1 LIRTLTLTLSRKR
14 EREPAGRVKRLLVEL
29 LLFVVIVAGIQA
41 WRARDLLPAD
51 ERTAAPPFQLEDLDG
66 RTWSTASLAGKP
78 AVLYFF
84 APWCGVCAASS
95 PQLRWFQ
102 RWRGDDVT
110 VLLVGLDWSAQDEL
124 RAYATRHE
132 LPVPVLAGDAATGA
146 AYRIRGYPTYYVID
160 AQGRIARRDVGLTTV
175 AGLWLRTLGL

>member
-1 LIRTLTLTLSRKR
+1 VTARWKRFTL
-14 EREPAGRVKRLLVEL
+14 EA

-51 ERTAAPPFQLEDLDG
+51 ERTAAPAFELTDLDG
-66 RTWSTASLAGKP
+66 RPWSTADLAGKP
-78 AVLYFF
+78 AVIYFF

-95 PQLRWFQ
+95 PQLRWFH
-102 RWRGDDVT
+102 RWRGDDVQ
-110 VLLVGLDWSAQDEL
+110 VLLIGLDYAAPEEVRS
-124 RAYATRHE
+124 YATRHG
-132 LPVPVLAGDAATGA
+132 LTMPVLAGNPATGA

-160 AQGRIARRDVGLTTV
+160 RQGRIARRDVGLTTV